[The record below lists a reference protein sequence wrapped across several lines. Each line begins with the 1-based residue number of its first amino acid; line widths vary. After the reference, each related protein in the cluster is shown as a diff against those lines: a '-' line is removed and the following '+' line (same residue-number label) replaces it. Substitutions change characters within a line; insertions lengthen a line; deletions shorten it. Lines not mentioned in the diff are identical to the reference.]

1 MPNQSATINVMIQS
15 ARKAAKS
22 LLKDFAE
29 VENLQASTKSPGD
42 FVSKADLRA
51 EKIIRYELEKARPY
65 YGWVGEESEEVIG
78 KDPTRRWIVDPLDGT
93 SNFLHGI
100 PHWAISIA
108 LEHKNEIT
116 TGVIYDPIKD
126 ECFFAEKGNGAW
138 LNDKRLRVSGRT
150 QMIEMLFSTGI
161 PFANKSGLSLTLK
174 EIESIMPK
182 CSGLR
187 RDGSAA
193 LDLAY
198 VASGRFD
205 GYWERGLNSWDIA
218 AGIIIVKES
227 GGIISSLKKGEDPI
241 SNGSILAASDK
252 VFEDFSN
259 LIIT

>member
-1 MPNQSATINVMIQS
+1 MPNQSATINVMIQA

-22 LLKDFAE
+22 LLKDFTE

-51 EKIIRYELEKARPY
+51 ERIIKYELEKARPY
-65 YGWVGEESEEVIG
+65 YGWVGEESEEIVG

-116 TGVIYDPIKD
+116 SGVIYDPIKD
-126 ECFFAEKGNGAW
+126 ECFYAEKGNGAW

-150 QMIEMLFSTGI
+150 KMIEMLFSTGI
-161 PFANKSGLSLTLK
+161 AFANKPGLSTTLT
-174 EIESIMPK
+174 EIEKIMPK

-218 AGIIIVKES
+218 AGIVIVKES
-227 GGIISSLKKGEDPI
+227 GGIICSLEKDMNPLL
-241 SNGSILAASDK
+241 NGSILAASDK
-252 VFEDFSN
+252 IYEEFSS
-259 LIIT
+259 LILT

>member
-1 MPNQSATINVMIQS
+1 MPNQSATINVMIQA

-22 LLKDFAE
+22 LLKDFIE

-51 EKIIRYELEKARPY
+51 ERIIKYELEKARPY
-65 YGWVGEESEEVIG
+65 YGWVGEESEEIVG

-116 TGVIYDPIKD
+116 SGVIYDPIKD
-126 ECFFAEKGNGAW
+126 ECFYAEKGNGAW

-150 QMIEMLFSTGI
+150 KMIEMLFSTGI
-161 PFANKSGLSLTLK
+161 PF
-174 EIESIMPK
+174 
-182 CSGLR
+182 
-187 RDGSAA
+187 A

-218 AGIIIVKES
+218 AGIVIVKES
-227 GGIISSLKKGEDPI
+227 GGIICSLEKDMNPLL
-241 SNGSILAASDK
+241 NGSILAASDK
-252 VFEDFSN
+252 IYEEFSS
-259 LIIT
+259 LLLT

>member
-1 MPNQSATINVMIQS
+1 MPNQSATINVMIQA

-22 LLKDFAE
+22 LLKDFTE

-51 EKIIRYELEKARPY
+51 ERIIKYELEKARPY
-65 YGWVGEESEEVIG
+65 YGWVGEESEEIVG

-108 LEHKNEIT
+108 LEHKNEIIS
-116 TGVIYDPIKD
+116 GVIYDPIKD
-126 ECFFAEKGNGAW
+126 ECFYAEKGNGAW

-150 QMIEMLFSTGI
+150 KMIEMLFSTGI
-161 PFANKSGLSLTLK
+161 PFANKPGLSTTLN
-174 EIESIMPK
+174 EIEKIMPK

-218 AGIIIVKES
+218 AGIVIVKES
-227 GGIISSLKKGEDPI
+227 GGIICSLEKDMNPLF
-241 SNGSILAASDK
+241 NGSILAASNKIYD
-252 VFEDFSN
+252 EFSS
-259 LIIT
+259 LILT